1 MLKLSRSVPGHDF
14 PVLWVF
20 DTLTSEIC
28 TARPCHL
35 TVSVIRMEKSP

>member
-14 PVLWVF
+14 PVHWDF

-28 TARPCHL
+28 TTCPCHL
-35 TVSVIRMEKSP
+35 TLSVIRMEKSP